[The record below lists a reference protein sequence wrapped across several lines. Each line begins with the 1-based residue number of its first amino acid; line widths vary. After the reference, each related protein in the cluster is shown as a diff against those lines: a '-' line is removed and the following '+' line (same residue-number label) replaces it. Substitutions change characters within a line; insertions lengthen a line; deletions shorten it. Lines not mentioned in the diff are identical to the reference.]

1 MLKNHWGIQVDS
13 ETPITGVE
21 TNNRIEFLADEIY
34 SSNSI
39 NLTFETW
46 VKEECPSIEEQ
57 EDYEWSNDQ
66 TFLIGSWKKDSDGLY
81 IPDQTGE
88 YSAIVG
94 EIYTQVVWSR
104 TTKKC
109 ALCSPCYPG
118 QADLDSTGEFLAYC
132 LPDDLMGNIL

>member
-1 MLKNHWGIQVDS
+1 MLKNHCGIYVDS

-21 TNNRIEFLADEIY
+21 TNNRIEFLSDEIY
-34 SSNSI
+34 SPDAI

-46 VKEECPSIEEQ
+46 VKEERPSIEEQ

-132 LPDDLMGNIL
+132 LPDDLMGKIS

>member
-13 ETPITGVE
+13 EIPITGVE
-21 TNNRIEFLADEIY
+21 TNNRIEFLTDEIY

-46 VKEECPSIEEQ
+46 VKEERPSIEEQ

>member
-21 TNNRIEFLADEIY
+21 TNNRIEFLTDEIY

-39 NLTFETW
+39 NLTSETW
-46 VKEECPSIEEQ
+46 VKEERPSIEEQ